1 MMGYL
6 YRPII
11 GDTGM
16 LVQSDGLS
24 PVYIPWCTSMDAV
37 YALCGGG
44 ADRAEI
50 DDEIYQYLI
59 HAITSIA

>member
-1 MMGYL
+1 MTGYL

-16 LVQSDGLS
+16 LVDSDGIS
-24 PVYIPWCTSMDAV
+24 PIYVQWDARMDTV

-50 DDEIYQYLI
+50 DSEIYQHLI
-59 HAITSIA
+59 LAISS